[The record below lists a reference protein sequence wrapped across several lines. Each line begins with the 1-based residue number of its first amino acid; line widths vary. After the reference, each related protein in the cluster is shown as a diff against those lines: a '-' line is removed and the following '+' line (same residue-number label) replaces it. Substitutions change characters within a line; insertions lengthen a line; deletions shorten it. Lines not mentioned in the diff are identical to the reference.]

1 TVLYHHPNV
10 LEAAVIGLPDP
21 EWGEIVKAVIVPR
34 QGAVLRGD
42 ELIQF
47 CKERLAPYKV
57 PKAVEIVDALPH
69 TELGKVAK
77 EQLKKMLGR
86 HSS

>member
-1 TVLYHHPNV
+1 M
-10 LEAAVIGLPDP
+10 EAAVIGLADP
-21 EWGEIVKAVIVPR
+21 NWGEIVKAVIVPR
-34 QGAVLRGD
+34 PGVALRSD

-57 PKAVEIVDALPH
+57 PKTVEIVDALPH

-77 EQLKKMLGR
+77 EKLKQLFSGRLG
-86 HSS
+86 